1 MQKSLII
8 VLLTI
13 VLSGCQ
19 QNITTEDLSKLNG
32 YWEITEVTMPDGS
45 SKTYKINQT
54 VDYISYESNDG
65 IRKKVAPQFDGT
77 YLVTDHQ
84 ENFTIVEEN
93 DVFYMEYKTEY
104 GTWREKLIQ
113 LCDETFTVE
122 NDQKTIYEYKKQEAF
137 SLK

>member
-8 VLLTI
+8 ILLT
-13 VLSGCQ
+13 VFLSSCQ

-54 VDYISYESNDG
+54 VDYISYENNDG

-93 DVFYMEYKTEY
+93 DAFYMEYKTEY